1 MKTRL
6 YNAKILSMVEGQE
19 IFDGEIIIEDGRI
32 VEAYPYPL
40 PEGKGNGEGN
50 VDLSIDCQG
59 NLLMPGFKN
68 AHAHSGMSG
77 MRSLADDKPLDRWL
91 NEDIFPVEAKLTG
104 EDIYWMS
111 QLSVLEYLT
120 SGMTACFD
128 MYLEQE
134 WVAKAM
140 DDMGFR
146 CVQTGGVNDFSRMC
160 AG

>member
-1 MKTRL
+1 MQGNMKTRL

-40 PEGKGNGEGN
+40 AEGKGNGEGN

-77 MRSLADDKPLDRWL
+77 MRSLADDKP
-91 NEDIFPVEAKLTG
+91 
-104 EDIYWMS
+104 
-111 QLSVLEYLT
+111 
-120 SGMTACFD
+120 
-128 MYLEQE
+128 
-134 WVAKAM
+134 
-140 DDMGFR
+140 
-146 CVQTGGVNDFSRMC
+146 
-160 AG
+160 